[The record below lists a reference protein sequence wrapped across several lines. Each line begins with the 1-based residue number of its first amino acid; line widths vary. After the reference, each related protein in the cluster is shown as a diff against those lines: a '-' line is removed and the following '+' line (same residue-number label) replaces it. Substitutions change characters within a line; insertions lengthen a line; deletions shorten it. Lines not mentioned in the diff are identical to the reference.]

1 MPESYPTPLAGQKL
15 TAGLLRSMLPQTAR
29 KTADTQRSATTTQ
42 VLDPHLQFTVAANA
56 VYTFEGW
63 FAYDSDNAAD
73 ILMAWSIPSGTQGK
87 WMGLGTGT
95 TVISGTAGGGTQQN
109 AVSTWGYTLRNE
121 WTDISAGRT
130 YGGLG
135 VGNPQSVLLMG
146 TIRVGPTGGTFG
158 MTWAQAVSTAANTT
172 INTDSTI
179 TLQRTA

>member
-1 MPESYPTPLAGQKL
+1 
-15 TAGLLRSMLPQTAR
+15 MLPQTAR
-29 KTADTQRSATTTQ
+29 KTADTQRQSTTTQ
-42 VLDPHLQFTVAANA
+42 TLDPHLQFTVVPNA

-73 ILMAWSIPSGTQGK
+73 LIMAWTLPSGTQGK
-87 WMGLGTGT
+87 WVGLGTGT

-121 WTDISAGRT
+121 FTDINAGRT

-135 VGNPQSVLLMG
+135 VGNPQSVVLMG
-146 TIRVGPTGGTFG
+146 TIRVGATGGTFG
-158 MTWAQAVSTAANTT
+158 LQWAQAVSTAINTT
-172 INTDSTI
+172 IYTDSAI